1 MKLYIDTKKVYAAR
15 ERQKELLEKK
25 ECTFKPKINAS
36 PNRHAG
42 TANGSKTT
50 RQRSIA
56 GEVVSHSPN
65 RHAEKLYRQHRV
77 KQRKLE
83 D

>member
-25 ECTFKPKINAS
+25 ECTFKPKINS
-36 PNRHAG
+36 SV

-56 GEVVSHSPN
+56 GEVVTHSPN

>member
-36 PNRHAG
+36 V
-42 TANGSKTT
+42 TAYGSKTT
-50 RQRSIA
+50 RKMS
-56 GEVVSHSPN
+56 N
-65 RHAEKLYRQHRV
+65 AEKLYRKLEDMQRV
-77 KQRKLE
+77 KQKKLE